1 MRISG
6 GKAMRAWSLLA
17 AVLLAWAPLS
27 ASAADVVGHVK
38 NVSGEAR
45 LIRDGQVQAVQEGAN
60 LQSGDRIST
69 AARSALGLTLSDDT
83 TISLG
88 ANSELVLDQ
97 MLFEPASNQLGL
109 GLSMNKGTFALTT
122 GQIAKLAPDS
132 LKIATPAMSI
142 GIRGTTILVEA
153 ADE

>member
-1 MRISG
+1 MR
-6 GKAMRAWSLLA
+6 RAYLLA
-17 AVLLAWAPLS
+17 AALFAPLVS
-27 ASAADVVGHVK
+27 PTFAEDVVGHVK

-45 LIRDGQVQAVQEGAN
+45 LIRGGQVQAVQEGAN

-69 AARSALGLTLSDDT
+69 AARSALGLTLRDDT

>member
-1 MRISG
+1 MRKRFLI
-6 GKAMRAWSLLA
+6 AAAILLSPCHA
-17 AVLLAWAPLS
+17 ALAE
-27 ASAADVVGHVK
+27 DIVGHVK
-38 NVSGEAR
+38 NINGEATV
-45 LIRDGQVQAVQEGAN
+45 IRAGQTQALREGAN
-60 LQSGDRIST
+60 LQTGDRIST
-69 AARSALGLTLSDDT
+69 TARSALGLTLRDDT

-88 ANSELVLDQ
+88 ANSELVVDE
-97 MLFEPASNQLGL
+97 MLFEPAANQLGL

-153 ADE
+153 SDD

>member
-1 MRISG
+1 MR
-6 GKAMRAWSLLA
+6 MRFLLA
-17 AVLLAWAPLS
+17 AALMLSPLHPVF
-27 ASAADVVGHVK
+27 AEDVVGHVK
-38 NVSGEAR
+38 NISGAAQLVR
-45 LIRDGQVQAVQEGAN
+45 AGQAQPLQAGSD
-60 LQSGDRIST
+60 LHSGDRIST
-69 AARSALGLTLSDDT
+69 AAQSALGLTLRDDT

-88 ANSELVLDQ
+88 ANSELVVDE
-97 MLFEPASNQLGL
+97 MLFEPAANKLGL

>member
-1 MRISG
+1 MSPCH
-6 GKAMRAWSLLA
+6 AALA
-17 AVLLAWAPLS
+17 EYN
-27 ASAADVVGHVK
+27 VGHVK
-38 NVSGEAR
+38 NINGEATV
-45 LIRDGQVQAVQEGAN
+45 IRAGQTQALREGAN
-60 LQSGDRIST
+60 LQTGDRIST
-69 AARSALGLTLSDDT
+69 TARSALGLTLRDDT

-88 ANSELVLDQ
+88 ANSELVVDE
-97 MLFEPASNQLGL
+97 MLFEPAANQLGL

-153 ADE
+153 SDD

>member
-1 MRISG
+1 MRTRI
-6 GKAMRAWSLLA
+6 LLMA
-17 AVLLAWAPLS
+17 AALLSPLGP
-27 ASAADVVGHVK
+27 ALADDIVGHVK
-38 NVSGEAR
+38 NINGQAHLTR
-45 LIRDGQVQAVQEGAN
+45 AGQVLALQEGAD
-60 LQSGDRIST
+60 LQSGDRVST
-69 AARSALGLTLSDDT
+69 AAQSTLGLTLRDDT

-88 ANSELVLDQ
+88 ANSELVLDE
-97 MLFEPASNQLGL
+97 MLFEPAANKLGL